1 MPYLMGFSGF
11 YHKKEKGFYDI
22 IKEKE
27 TEKTETEHGKTVFF
41 CYDCECFGGIFGVGF
56 RIHLFKNEQYWVF
69 NI

>member
-27 TEKTETEHGKTVFF
+27 TEKTETEH
-41 CYDCECFGGIFGVGF
+41 
-56 RIHLFKNEQYWVF
+56 
-69 NI
+69 